1 MKPGLSGSPS
11 RICGRSRVRACPP
24 QATARALLPGRG
36 FPDRLCIGPVAGYAS
51 AVWAV
56 LTAIILTQISVGRS
70 LKATIDYLAGTI
82 GGAIYGGVVS
92 VLVGP

>member
-1 MKPGLSGSPS
+1 
-11 RICGRSRVRACPP
+11 
-24 QATARALLPGRG
+24 
-36 FPDRLCIGPVAGYAS
+36 VAGYAS
-51 AVWAV
+51 SVWAV
-56 LTAIILTQISVGRS
+56 LTAIILTQMSVGRS